1 MASYQSLTV
10 IQAILIM
17 LCAFSVTDFGVE
29 LARIDPFATEDEEG
43 LGLNKFLF
51 DEGEGLP
58 DALDFLADNDFWGHL
73 QLWGYLM
80 MLVGAIQ
87 VVKSA
92 TVEG

>member
-1 MASYQSLTV
+1 MASYQLLTA
-10 IQAILIM
+10 IQAILIV
-17 LCAFSVTDFGVE
+17 LCAFSVVDFGVE
-29 LARIDPFATEDEEG
+29 LARADANEEG
-43 LGLNKFLF
+43 LGFNKFLF

-80 MLVGAIQ
+80 MSVGAIQ

-92 TVEG
+92 TVED